1 MVSRH
6 KIWTVCGGRL
16 PTTDNFRTVSE
27 TIESRGSLYCNFS
40 GHDTRRRAGKWAN
53 EANQAEEPLGRLAG
67 NVAVSMAPIH
77 MPKTNQIVV
86 QQFYMV
92 GRCAALRSRPWPLQK
107 PDLGVIS
114 VHMPGLDRTSRLRDA
129 RSNGSCGLTS
139 LNWWP
144 HQSDLVATLFHISV
158 PNRFRLRNARS
169 TGSCVLGR
177 GVWAAED
184 LVAKLYR
191 GGGQFFLQE
200 PHRRPWSTIRFLGH
214 FMGLWTQVHRAA
226 LQPNSYICRLG
237 SRFLYAGASLRE
249 VRPLHLLYSLL
260 SFMAKWKPCLSRRVF
275 LTSVRDKSILY
286 TPRLWAGKM
295 E

>member
-1 MVSRH
+1 MKLIRQKSLSGVSRVT
-6 KIWTVCGGRL
+6 WPC
-16 PTTDNFRTVSE
+16 
-27 TIESRGSLYCNFS
+27 
-40 GHDTRRRAGKWAN
+40 
-53 EANQAEEPLGRLAG
+53 
-67 NVAVSMAPIH
+67 
-77 MPKTNQIVV
+77 
-86 QQFYMV
+86 
-92 GRCAALRSRPWPLQK
+92 PWPPFTCQRQTRSSFNNFIWWADAPLFGLARGPFK
-107 PDLGVIS
+107 SLTWGVIS